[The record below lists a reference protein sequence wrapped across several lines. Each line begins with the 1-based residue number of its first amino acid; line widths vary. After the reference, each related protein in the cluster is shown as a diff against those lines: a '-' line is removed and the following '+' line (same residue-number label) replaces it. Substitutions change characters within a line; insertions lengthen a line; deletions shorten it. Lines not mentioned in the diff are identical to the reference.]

1 MHRTLEQP
9 VGPRP
14 TVGVSLSCQGQEVV
28 TPQLPAVLLICKFQV
43 REEKLTFGQ
52 HRRSLTNRGRK

>member
-1 MHRTLEQP
+1 M
-9 VGPRP
+9 
-14 TVGVSLSCQGQEVV
+14 SLSCQSQEVV
-28 TPQLPAVLLICKFQV
+28 IPWLPGVLLICKFPA